1 MTLTMNMPAMKAGQG
16 KKSKFKVAG
25 LALSGETMM
34 YVLFIIVI
42 MAVVVLNWNKFLDLG
57 RLGSQYLEMSNI
69 QTAASSYAAHR
80 RDGEGPSSM
89 QDLIDGVAAADS
101 ITGAAVT
108 DLLNADSGRFKGG
121 VYKDAFG
128 SDFVFG
134 TNANGN
140 RYIASPGPDRQAGTD
155 DDLYAYY

>member
-1 MTLTMNMPAMKAGQG
+1 MTATTKLSMAVGMRERK
-16 KKSKFKVAG
+16 KFKADG
-25 LALSGETMM
+25 LVLSGETMM

-42 MAVVVLNWNKFLDLG
+42 MAVVVLNWNKFVDLG
-57 RLGSQYLEMSNI
+57 RTGSQYLEMSNI
-69 QTAASSYAAHR
+69 QTAAAGYAAHR
-80 RDGEGPSSM
+80 RDGAGPTSM
-89 QDLIDGVAAADS
+89 QELIDGVAAADS
-101 ITGAAVT
+101 ITGSAVT
-108 DLLNADSGRFKGG
+108 NLLNPDSGRCKNG

-134 TNANGN
+134 TAANGS

>member
-1 MTLTMNMPAMKAGQG
+1 MTATTKLPMAVGIRERK
-16 KKSKFKVAG
+16 KFKAAG
-25 LALSGETMM
+25 MVFTGETMM

-42 MAVVVLNWNKFLDLG
+42 MAVVALNKFVDLG
-57 RLGSQYLEMSNI
+57 RTGSQYLEMSNI
-69 QTAASSYAAHR
+69 QTAAAGYAAHR
-80 RDGEGPSSM
+80 RDGAGPTSM
-89 QDLIDGVAAADS
+89 QELIDGVAAADS
-101 ITGAAVT
+101 ITGSAVT
-108 DLLNADSGRFKGG
+108 NLFNPDSGRFKNG

-134 TNANGN
+134 TAANGS

>member
-1 MTLTMNMPAMKAGQG
+1 MKNYKMP
-16 KKSKFKVAG
+16 G

-34 YVLFIIVI
+34 YVLFIVIIV
-42 MAVVVLNWNKFLDLG
+42 AVVVLNWSKFLDLG
-57 RLGSQYLEMSNI
+57 RMGSQYLEMSNI

-80 RDGEGPSSM
+80 RDGEGPTNM
-89 QDLIDGVAAADS
+89 QELIDGVSAADS
-101 ITGAAVT
+101 ITGSAVT
-108 DLLNADSGRFKGG
+108 NLINPDSGRFKNGE
-121 VYKDAFG
+121 YKDAFG

-140 RYIASPGPDRQAGTD
+140 RFIASPGPDRQAGTD

>member
-1 MTLTMNMPAMKAGQG
+1 MTAITKLPMAVGMRERK
-16 KKSKFKVAG
+16 KFKAAG
-25 LALSGETMM
+25 VVFTGETMM

-42 MAVVVLNWNKFLDLG
+42 MAVVALNWNKFLDLG
-57 RLGSQYLEMSNI
+57 RTGSQYLEMSNI
-69 QTAASSYAAHR
+69 QAAATGYAAHR
-80 RDGEGPSSM
+80 RDGAGPTSM

-101 ITGAAVT
+101 ITGSAVT
-108 DLLNADSGRFKGG
+108 NLLNPDSGRFKNG

-134 TNANGN
+134 TAANGN

>member
-1 MTLTMNMPAMKAGQG
+1 MTAVMKLPMAVGMRER
-16 KKSKFKVAG
+16 KKFKAAG
-25 LALSGETMM
+25 VVFTGETMM
-34 YVLFIIVI
+34 YVLFIIII
-42 MAVVVLNWNKFLDLG
+42 MAVVALNWNKFLDLG

-69 QTAASSYAAHR
+69 QTAASGYAAHR

-134 TNANGN
+134 TDANGN
-140 RYIASPGPDRQAGTD
+140 RYISSPGPDRQAGTD

>member
-1 MTLTMNMPAMKAGQG
+1 MTAITKLPMAVGMRERK
-16 KKSKFKVAG
+16 KFKAAG
-25 LALSGETMM
+25 VVFTGETMM

-42 MAVVVLNWNKFLDLG
+42 MAVVALNWNKFLDLG
-57 RLGSQYLEMSNI
+57 RTGSQYLEMSNI
-69 QTAASSYAAHR
+69 QTAAAGYAAHR
-80 RDGEGPSSM
+80 RDGAGPTSM

-101 ITGAAVT
+101 ITGSAVT
-108 DLLNADSGRFKGG
+108 NLLNPDSGRFKNG

-134 TNANGN
+134 TAANGN
-140 RYIASPGPDRQAGTD
+140 RYIASPGLDRQAGTD

>member
-1 MTLTMNMPAMKAGQG
+1 MAAITKLPMAVGMRERK
-16 KKSKFKVAG
+16 KFKAAG
-25 LALSGETMM
+25 VVFTGETMM

-42 MAVVVLNWNKFLDLG
+42 MAVVALNWNKFLDLG
-57 RLGSQYLEMSNI
+57 RTGSQYLEMSNI
-69 QTAASSYAAHR
+69 QTAATGYAAHR
-80 RDGEGPSSM
+80 RDGAGPTSM

-101 ITGAAVT
+101 ITGSAVT
-108 DLLNADSGRFKGG
+108 NLLNPDSGRFKNG

-134 TNANGN
+134 TAANGN